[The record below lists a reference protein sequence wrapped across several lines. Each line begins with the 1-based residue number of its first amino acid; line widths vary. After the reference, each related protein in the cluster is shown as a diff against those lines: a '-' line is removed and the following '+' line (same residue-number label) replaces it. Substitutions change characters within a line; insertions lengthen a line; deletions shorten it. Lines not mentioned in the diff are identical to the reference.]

1 MAHINDN
8 KQKIATRISR
18 LKGQIASLENSLNGE
33 VDCGAFLHH
42 IASIRGA
49 VDGLMLETLEGH
61 IREHLSEVHEDSA
74 HRQQDLEEVIHVV
87 RTYLK

>member
-1 MAHINDN
+1 MAHIHEN

-18 LKGQIASLENSLNGE
+18 IKGQVAALENSLNTD
-33 VDCGAFLHH
+33 VDCGAFMHH

-49 VDGLMLETLEGH
+49 LDGLMLETLEGH
-61 IREHLSEVHEDSA
+61 IREHLSEVNEDSA